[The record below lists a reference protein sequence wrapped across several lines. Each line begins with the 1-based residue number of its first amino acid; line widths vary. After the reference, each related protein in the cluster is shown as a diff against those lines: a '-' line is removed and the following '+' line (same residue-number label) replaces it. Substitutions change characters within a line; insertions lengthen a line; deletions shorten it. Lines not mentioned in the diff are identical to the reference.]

1 MDRTQVK
8 VYNNDDGD
16 LCYDFIIDKDHI
28 ESLKGSNVWNS
39 TLDEAWKDLERLKDY
54 PFFHR
59 AFRLSLIVQAF
70 FNKMLL
76 GMKQQETSTPKVE
89 DKSSP
94 LGSLNNLMLWWL

>member
-39 TLDEAWKDLERLKDY
+39 TLDEAWKDLER
-54 PFFHR
+54 
-59 AFRLSLIVQAF
+59 
-70 FNKMLL
+70 
-76 GMKQQETSTPKVE
+76 
-89 DKSSP
+89 
-94 LGSLNNLMLWWL
+94 